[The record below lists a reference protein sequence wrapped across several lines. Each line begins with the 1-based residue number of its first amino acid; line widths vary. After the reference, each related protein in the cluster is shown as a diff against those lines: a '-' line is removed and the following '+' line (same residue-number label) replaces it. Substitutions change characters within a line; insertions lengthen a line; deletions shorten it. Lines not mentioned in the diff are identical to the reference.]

1 MQTVT
6 RDIKE
11 ARRHVGTRGLAALK
25 RDAHKRERRA
35 ERMHTQALAAQV
47 DPDAPNHRY
56 MDEARFARGDDPRCP
71 ATTLEYA
78 GANRPWEPTQC
89 AYVAGHAASH
99 CDGCVTW
106 ENTAPPLAQADE
118 PRKRQPRPLTGW
130 DLW

>member
-6 RDIKE
+6 RDVKL
-11 ARRHVGTRGLAALK
+11 ARRHVGTRSIAALK

-35 ERMHTQALAAQV
+35 ERMHTLALAAHV
-47 DPDAPNHRY
+47 DPDAP
-56 MDEARFARGDDPRCP
+56 RFARDDEPRCTS
-71 ATTLEYA
+71 TTLEYA

-106 ENTAPPLAQADE
+106 ENTGMPLAQADE

>member
-6 RDIKE
+6 RDIRT

-25 RDAHKRERRA
+25 ADAHKRERRA
-35 ERMHTQALAAQV
+35 SRMHTQALAAQV
-47 DPDAPNHRY
+47 DPDVPNHPAV
-56 MDEARFARGDDPRCP
+56 DARLARGTEPRCE

-78 GANRPWEPTQC
+78 GHNRPWAPTRC
-89 AYVAGHAASH
+89 AYVVGHAADH

-118 PRKRQPRPLTGW
+118 PRKRMPRPLTGW